1 MVKKHVQCKWVLGAP
16 NVPISGL
23 LQGIVG
29 KILVF
34 NCKSPGYIAP
44 LMPNW
49 FLDYPRLRSRNH
61 TYVVIELA
69 KQIILQGGQM

>member
-1 MVKKHVQCKWVLGAP
+1 MQMGAGGAKRPYIWVVAGY
-16 NVPISGL
+16 SS
-23 LQGIVG
+23 

-49 FLDYPRLRSRNH
+49 FLDYPRLRSQNH
-61 TYVVIELA
+61 TYVVIVLA